1 MSLLIEAVLSSD
13 WDGMKRAIAAKNNVN
28 ERDGSMTSLL
38 WAIMRGDVSA
48 VRILLENGADPNLS
62 PEGPSSCPLWS
73 AEDDFGYPEIA
84 KLLIEHGA
92 TKLG

>member
-62 PEGPSSCPLWS
+62 PEEPSSCPL
-73 AEDDFGYPEIA
+73 
-84 KLLIEHGA
+84 
-92 TKLG
+92 